1 MNGAKLS
8 RASVSVWSAF
18 DYAFWRLLAAL
29 PSMLMILLATFAL
42 LKLAAGDAGDATA
55 GIAQAA
61 EPAADSA
68 VGPAADSAIGSAIGP
83 AADPA
88 ADSSADSSAD
98 SGSNPAVAAWLGT
111 NYGADQPLL
120 AQLWS
125 HITRLTQFDFGWST
139 MHERPVR
146 EVIADR
152 FWTTMMLS
160 GVALFLAFAVGSAI
174 GTLAARRA
182 GSLFD
187 HAVKGFG
194 FLFYGMPSYFLGLML
209 IAVFALELQWLPEGG
224 LESPTTAPAGISQ
237 AFDVGRHLFL
247 PTTTLMLIYL
257 SHYIR
262 RMHASV
268 LQVARLDHVRTAR
281 AKGVTGARLTRDHI
295 VSSALVPI
303 FAPLALQFSMM
314 LSGAV
319 VVESLFALPGLGQ
332 LAVESV
338 VQHEPHTLMAVIFV
352 CALAVIGARFW
363 IDVLHAALDRKI
375 KHR

>member
-88 ADSSADSSAD
+88 ADLSAD
-98 SGSNPAVAAWLGT
+98 SGSNPAVAAWWGT

-224 LESPTTAPAGISQ
+224 LESPTTAPGGISQ